1 MTTFTEPL
9 ELMGVPG
16 SPYTRKM
23 LALLR
28 YKRLNYRL
36 IPGSRWKVKND
47 SARYIKRAEPKVRL
61 LPTFYGR
68 DDTGDEVAVCDST
81 PLIRQFDKT
90 FPDRAVIPSNPS
102 LALVNSIIED
112 YADEWLTKAMFHY
125 RWKYAAD
132 IEKAGQMLPRWNN
145 ITAPDSIMDEKAKE
159 ISALQISRLR
169 YVGSNDITRETI
181 ENSYIRILRILD
193 KHLTNWPFLLG
204 NRPASSDF
212 AIYGQLTCLAL
223 FDPTPQALV
232 IKHAPRV
239 YAWTEVLE
247 DLSGYEILDSDW
259 GDENTN
265 LKSLTE
271 VLSPL
276 LSEISDIYIPY
287 LVANKDAVSAASK
300 TMNTTLDGREWE
312 QQPFPYQVKCLQAL
326 TDEFNELSQADRKDF
341 DEIASATD
349 IVSSLS

>member
-1 MTTFTEPL
+1 
-9 ELMGVPG
+9 
-16 SPYTRKM
+16 
-23 LALLR
+23 
-28 YKRLNYRL
+28 
-36 IPGSRWKVKND
+36 
-47 SARYIKRAEPKVRL
+47 
-61 LPTFYGR
+61 
-68 DDTGDEVAVCDST
+68 
-81 PLIRQFDKT
+81 
-90 FPDRAVIPSNPS
+90 
-102 LALVNSIIED
+102 
-112 YADEWLTKAMFHY
+112 LT
-125 RWKYAAD
+125 
-132 IEKAGQMLPRWNN
+132 
-145 ITAPDSIMDEKAKE
+145 S
-159 ISALQISRLR
+159 
-169 YVGSNDITRETI
+169 
-181 ENSYIRILRILD
+181 
-193 KHLTNWPFLLG
+193 WPFLLG

-259 GDENTN
+259 GDEDTN

-271 VLSPL
+271 ILSPL

-287 LVANKDAVSAASK
+287 LVANRDAVSAASK

-326 TDEFNELSQADRKDF
+326 TDEFNELNQADRKDF